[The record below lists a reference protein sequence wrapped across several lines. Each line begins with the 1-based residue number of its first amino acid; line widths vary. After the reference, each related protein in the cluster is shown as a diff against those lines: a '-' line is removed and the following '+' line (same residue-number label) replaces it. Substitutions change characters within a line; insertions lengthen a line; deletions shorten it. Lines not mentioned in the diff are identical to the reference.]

1 MTIRRFLSDTGNTVW
16 RGSTHTIGSNRN
28 SVLLANK
35 MQSRGKRPQNWT
47 DKSHDPAAP
56 TPPVIPSFMSQTSP
70 ESETVESVL
79 RLNGLSFSLLVS
91 CKVCMRD
98 CWTCFETKESRYSLL

>member
-70 ESETVESVL
+70 ESETVGNVL
-79 RLNGLSFSLLVS
+79 RLKSPGILCFSLMQVLYA
-91 CKVCMRD
+91 R
-98 CWTCFETKESRYSLL
+98 LLEVF